1 MKISL
6 LRPLMTILKKRNDKM
21 GVITLLVVCEV
32 LGAALLKFTS
42 IEDAYII
49 ISMAVVIVGAFW
61 KLKMEQQKIRQDN
74 ERLREEYQAKILEL
88 LTKTEMVEKQLSLKV
103 DANVCSKEHKES
115 KQMFNEINGQITK
128 MGTRIEENHAEVLN
142 TIIQL
147 LHTKEDRTI

>member
-1 MKISL
+1 MGVISL
-6 LRPLMTILKKRNDKM
+6 L
-21 GVITLLVVCEV
+21 VICEV

-74 ERLREEYQAKILEL
+74 ERLKEEYQAKILEL
-88 LTKTEMVEKQLSLKV
+88 LNRTEVVEKQLSLKV

-147 LHTKEDRTI
+147 LHTKEDRII

>member
-1 MKISL
+1 
-6 LRPLMTILKKRNDKM
+6 M

-88 LTKTEMVEKQLSLKV
+88 LIKTEMVEKQLSLKV

-147 LHTKEDRTI
+147 LHTKEDRII